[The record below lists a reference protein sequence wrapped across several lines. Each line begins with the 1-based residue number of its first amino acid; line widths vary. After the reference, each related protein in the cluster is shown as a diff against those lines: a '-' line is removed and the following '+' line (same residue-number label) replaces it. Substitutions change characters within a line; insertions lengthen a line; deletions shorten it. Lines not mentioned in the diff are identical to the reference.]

1 MLSRHKDLSSVPNTH
16 IERWASPAFGK
27 QRQEDPWNLLASQS
41 KQIGELAAG
50 SLTDPVSKTYVGKKW
65 QSGVEEENTQCQP
78 LAFECMGA
86 HTFKYVRVCVC
97 VCVYIHIHIYIYT
110 YICIYMHTLHNTHT
124 VKNIYKQNGIVMV
137 YAMILEAGRKACK
150 WSTGVRRNT

>member
-41 KQIGELAAG
+41 KQIGELAAV
-50 SLTDPVSKTYVGKKW
+50 SLTDPVSKTYVGKKKDK
-65 QSGVEEENTQCQP
+65 VESKRKIPSASHWLLN
-78 LAFECMGA
+78 AWV
-86 HTFKYVRVCVC
+86 HTCS
-97 VCVYIHIHIYIYT
+97 
-110 YICIYMHTLHNTHT
+110 NTHT
-124 VKNIYKQNGIVMV
+124 VKNIYKQDGIVMV

-150 WSTGVRRNT
+150 WSTGVGRNT